1 MGQLNMKTKAFFIVH
16 IYFHLEYLI
25 IFSLGAKLEFITRS
39 ESYYFIS
46 KRKQIINQLWD
57 VLGIDYFGLSFW
69 FNGVLMFYGKPI
81 CVCHAFNFNDTLTL
95 HFYKL
100 ITHER

>member
-1 MGQLNMKTKAFFIVH
+1 M
-16 IYFHLEYLI
+16 
-25 IFSLGAKLEFITRS
+25 
-39 ESYYFIS
+39 
-46 KRKQIINQLWD
+46 WD

-100 ITHER
+100 ITHGRETEKGRNLKTNMGNGWSVCTSTHIFLAVYRHRKGCVTIFPAYVLFVIM